1 MICDEKTQLI
11 QHAIEAS
18 VIYLSPTALSRS
30 RYETRRRLR
39 TNVEVLE
46 ELIRQLQQL
55 PTELLRLMATQ
66 GEKYL
71 FIKHEGASYN
81 GSTAVVSVD
90 YIYLDEGVAIEETM
104 HLIDD
109 LLGDGSGRRDH
120 CFSNG
125 YTRFEKLQGL
135 SIEFAQ
141 LFNRQ
146 QRFLP
151 DGEDNPHEYFAQGV
165 RMFLYQPGQLQRE
178 DPELFLFVRDRI
190 LNENFWKEVFNP

>member
-1 MICDEKTQLI
+1 M
-11 QHAIEAS
+11 
-18 VIYLSPTALSRS
+18 
-30 RYETRRRLR
+30 
-39 TNVEVLE
+39 
-46 ELIRQLQQL
+46 RQLQQL

-66 GEKYL
+66 REKHL
-71 FIKHEGASYN
+71 FIKHEGASYD
-81 GSTAVVSVD
+81 GSTAVVSVN
-90 YIYLDEGVAIEETM
+90 YIYWNKGVAIEETM
-104 HLIDD
+104 HLLDD

-165 RMFLYQPGQLQRE
+165 RVFLYEPEQLLRE
-178 DPELFLFVRDRI
+178 DPYLFLFMRDKI
-190 LNENFWKEVFNP
+190 LNENFWKEVFNL

>member
-1 MICDEKTQLI
+1 MP
-11 QHAIEAS
+11 AG
-18 VIYLSPTALSRS
+18 
-30 RYETRRRLR
+30 
-39 TNVEVLE
+39 
-46 ELIRQLQQL
+46 
-55 PTELLRLMATQ
+55 LLRLIATQ
-66 GEKYL
+66 REKHL
-71 FIKHEGASYN
+71 FIKHEGASYD

-135 SIEFAQ
+135 SIELAQ
-141 LFNRQ
+141 LYARE

-151 DGEDNPHEYFAQGV
+151 TSEDNPHEYFAQGV
-165 RMFLYQPGQLQRE
+165 RAFLYQPGLLQRE
-178 DPELFLFVRDRI
+178 DPELFLFVRDKI
-190 LNENFWKEVFNP
+190 LNENFWKEVFNL